1 MCGIAGIVGAP
12 GEAPSREALEAM
24 GGTLAHRGPDD
35 ATLAFYGRAG
45 FSFRRLSIIDVAGGA
60 RPLHNED
67 RRCRVGLN
75 GERYK
80 YLELCAG
87 VGGRGH
93 RVRTPSAAETGG
105 HGSEESGGV

>member
-35 ATLAFYGRAG
+35 ATLGLYGRAG

-60 RPLHNED
+60 QPIDNED
-67 RRCRVGLN
+67 
-75 GERYK
+75 
-80 YLELCAG
+80 
-87 VGGRGH
+87 
-93 RVRTPSAAETGG
+93 
-105 HGSEESGGV
+105 